1 MLSFLYLAVG
11 LIVRGIGAPAV
22 WTILPAHIEE
32 VLDRSSS
39 SLYIGIYQSI
49 LLVLSPALAFVI
61 GKPLLSQWVDIFQ
74 VNLITCFLA
83 CKTSTFSVDRMSNF
97 L

>member
-1 MLSFLYLAVG
+1 M
-11 LIVRGIGAPAV
+11 RGIGAPAI

-49 LLVLSPALAFVI
+49 LLVLSAALAFLI

-74 VNLITCFLA
+74 VNIITLERGIFYKPKFDYFVSL
-83 CKTSTFSVDRMSNF
+83 VN
-97 L
+97 